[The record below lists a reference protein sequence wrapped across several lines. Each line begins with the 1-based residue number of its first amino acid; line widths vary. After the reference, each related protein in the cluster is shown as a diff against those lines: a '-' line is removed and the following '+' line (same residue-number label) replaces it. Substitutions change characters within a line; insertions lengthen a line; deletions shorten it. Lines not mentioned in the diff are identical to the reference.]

1 MKKICPAGWSED
13 DGDGMDVWPGT
24 AGAVGM
30 SVGKLKSGVT
40 RGSPGTGEEK
50 LEGVEA
56 CSVPSRSGV
65 GFEAG
70 LKIPQPSAKTSV
82 SIQ

>member
-1 MKKICPAGWSED
+1 
-13 DGDGMDVWPGT
+13 MDVWPGA

-30 SVGKLKSGVT
+30 SVGKLKSGVA
-40 RGSPGTGEEK
+40 RGSPGTGEEDPA
-50 LEGVEA
+50 GVDA

-70 LKIPQPSAKTSV
+70 LKSPQPSAKTNAIIHKSLV
-82 SIQ
+82 LVMIRFD